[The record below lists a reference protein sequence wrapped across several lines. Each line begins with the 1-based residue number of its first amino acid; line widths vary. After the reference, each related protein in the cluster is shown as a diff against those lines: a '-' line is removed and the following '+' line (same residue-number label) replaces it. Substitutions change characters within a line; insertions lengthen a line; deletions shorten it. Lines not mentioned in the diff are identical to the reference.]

1 MSERKSNILV
11 PVIGAAV
18 VAAGGAGAYF
28 YFKNNARLGPP
39 EVVNAAKVVPQK
51 VIMAASI
58 STDGAAWSQLEQFQT
73 PETKKIFDN
82 AIKQFQ
88 AEATKND
95 VDFERDIKPWA
106 GNIMFA
112 ILPSNP
118 TVSQSSYNQPLRL
131 SPVST
136 HRLAQAQPNIARN
149 EPNVLFV
156 IEVKDRDSAN
166 KFLEKARTKSGRKV
180 QQKEHKGIQVTEE
193 IGNTPNQASSFYAF
207 VDNFLVVSP
216 QRASLEKAIDTYKGE
231 ASVASSLTTENLELK
246 NPIVQFYMPNF
257 PEAVQQLAALNPDA
271 AQIPQASLDQLK
283 LIKSVAVG
291 IGVDGDGIRLKGAT
305 KLDPNYLKVE
315 FKPSPGKVISQFP
328 SETFALVSGTNIKAR
343 WEQFTQDAEKIP
355 ELKTT
360 LNEVRQQAKSSP
372 LAIDLDKDIFGWMDG
387 EFALGGIT
395 SNEGILAQAG
405 AGPALIFQ
413 TSNRPAAEA
422 LLKKLDDYIKSNSGT
437 VESKDVSGVAVT
449 QWSFPGAPGPIV
461 GHGWYTQDAF
471 FVAVGPLVN
480 ALAAKPANPL
490 DSSQAFKTITGSL
503 LNPNLGYFY
512 VDMDKTWALIS
523 EKVPDVKTQVTPEIN
538 AFLSSVR
545 GIGGT
550 AVMPDKSTS
559 RFELLLAL
567 KKGGK

>member
-18 VAAGGAGAYF
+18 VAAGGVGAYF
-28 YFKNNARLGPP
+28 FFNKNVTLGPA
-39 EVVNAAKVVPQK
+39 EVVNAAKIVPQK

-82 AIKQFQ
+82 ALKQFQ

-95 VDFERDIKPWA
+95 LDFDKDIKPWA

-112 ILPSNP
+112 ILPNNNPPKASNP
-118 TVSQSSYNQPLRL
+118 QLRL

-136 HRLAQAQPNIARN
+136 HNLAQNPPDAAKS
-149 EPNVLFV
+149 EPNLLFV
-156 IEVKDRDSAN
+156 VEVKDKDSAN
-166 KFLEKARTKSGRKV
+166 KFLEKTRTKSGRKA
-180 QQKEHKGIQVTEE
+180 QQKEYKGIQVTEE
-193 IGNTPNQASSFYAF
+193 SSNAGTPTLYAF
-207 VDNFLVVSP
+207 VDNFLVVSS
-216 QRASLEKAIDTYKGE
+216 QKTSMEKAIDTYKGE
-231 ASVASSLTTENLELK
+231 ASVASSLTAENLELK

-257 PEAVQQLAALNPDA
+257 PEAVQQLAALNPGVSE
-271 AQIPQASLDQLK
+271 IPKASLDQLK
-283 LIKSVAVG
+283 LIKSVTMG

-305 KLDPNYLKVE
+305 KLDPSYLKVE

-328 SETFALVSGTNIKAR
+328 SETFALISGTNIKAR
-343 WEQFTQDAEKIP
+343 WEQFTQDAEKVP
-355 ELKTT
+355 ELKTS
-360 LNEVRQQAKSSP
+360 LNEARQQVKSSP

-395 SNEGILAQAG
+395 SNEGILAQVG
-405 AGPALIFQ
+405 AGPVLIFQ
-413 TSNRPAAEA
+413 TSNRPAAESF
-422 LLKKLDDYIKSNSGT
+422 LKKLDDYVKGSGGT
-437 VESKDVSGVAVT
+437 VEAKDVSGVSVT
-449 QWSFPGAPGPIV
+449 QWGAPGTPGPLV

-480 ALAAKPANPL
+480 AIAKPANSL
-490 DSSQAFKTITGSL
+490 QSSQAFKTITGSL
-503 LNPNLGYFY
+503 VNPNIGYFY
-512 VDMDKTWALIS
+512 VDMDKTWSLLS
-523 EKVPDVKTQVTPEIN
+523 EKVPDIKSQVTPEAT
-538 AFLSSVR
+538 AFLNSVR

-550 AVMPDKSTS
+550 AVMPDKATS

>member
-11 PVIGAAV
+11 PIIGAAV

-28 YFKNNARLGPP
+28 YLKNNAKLGPA
-39 EVVNAAKVVPQK
+39 EVVNAAKIVPQK

-58 STDGAAWSQLEQFQT
+58 STDGATWSQLEQFQT

-82 AIKQFQ
+82 ALKQFQ

-95 VDFERDIKPWA
+95 LDFEKDIKPWA

-112 ILPSNP
+112 ILPNSTSKSSNNP
-118 TVSQSSYNQPLRL
+118 NPKWRL

-136 HRLAQAQPNIARN
+136 HNLAQNQPATAKD
-149 EPNVLFV
+149 EPNLLFV
-156 IEVKDRDSAN
+156 VEVKDKDSAN
-166 KFLEKARTKSGRKV
+166 KFLEKTRTKSGRKA
-180 QQKEHKGIQVTEE
+180 QQKEYKGVQVTEE
-193 IGNTPNQASSFYAF
+193 SNNDGKPTLYAF
-207 VDNFLVVSP
+207 VDNFLVVSS
-216 QRASLEKAIDTYKGE
+216 QKSSLEKAIDTYKGE
-231 ASVASSLTTENLELK
+231 ASVASSLTAENLELK
-246 NPIVQFYMPNF
+246 NPIMQFYMPNF
-257 PEAVQQLAALNPDA
+257 PEAVQQLTALNPGVA
-271 AQIPQASLDQLK
+271 EIPQASLDQLK
-283 LIKSVAVG
+283 LIKSVTIG

-328 SETFALVSGTNIKAR
+328 SETFALISGTNIKAR

-355 ELKTT
+355 ELKTS
-360 LNEVRQQAKSSP
+360 LNEARQQAKSSP

-395 SNEGILAQAG
+395 SNEGILAQVG
-405 AGPALIFQ
+405 AGPVLIFQ
-413 TSNRPAAEA
+413 TSNRPSAESF
-422 LLKKLDDYIKSNSGT
+422 LKKLDDYIKSNSGT
-437 VESKDVSGVAVT
+437 VEKKDVSGVAVT
-449 QWSFPGAPGPIV
+449 QWSFPGAPGPLV

-480 ALAAKPANPL
+480 AIAKPANSL
-490 DSSQAFKTITGSL
+490 DSSQTFKTITGSL
-503 LNPNLGYFY
+503 LSPNLGYFY
-512 VDMDKTWALIS
+512 LDMDKTWSLIS
-523 EKVPDVKTQVTPEIN
+523 EKVPDIKSQVTPEASAFIN
-538 AFLSSVR
+538 SVR

-550 AVMPDKSTS
+550 AIMPDKSTS

>member
-1 MSERKSNILV
+1 MSERKSNILA
-11 PVIGAAV
+11 PIIGAAV
-18 VAAGGAGAYF
+18 VAAGGAGAYL
-28 YFKNNARLGPP
+28 YFKGNVKLGPA
-39 EVVNAAKVVPQK
+39 EVVNAAKIVPQK

-58 STDGAAWSQLEQFQT
+58 STDGATWSQLEQFQT

-82 AIKQFQ
+82 ALKQFQ

-95 VDFERDIKPWA
+95 LDFEKDIKPWA

-112 ILPSNP
+112 ILPNSVTSKSSNNP
-118 TVSQSSYNQPLRL
+118 QLRL

-136 HRLAQAQPNIARN
+136 HNLAQNQPATAKD
-149 EPNVLFV
+149 EPNLLFV
-156 IEVKDRDSAN
+156 VEVKDKDSAN
-166 KFLEKARTKSGRKV
+166 RFLEKTRTKSGRKA
-180 QQKEHKGIQVTEE
+180 QQKEYKGVQITEE
-193 IGNTPNQASSFYAF
+193 SDNDGKLTLYAF
-207 VDNFLVVSP
+207 VDNFLVVSS
-216 QRASLEKAIDTYKGE
+216 QKSSLEKAIDTYKGE
-231 ASVASSLTTENLELK
+231 ASVASSLTAENLELK
-246 NPIVQFYMPNF
+246 NPIMQFYMPNF
-257 PEAVQQLAALNPDA
+257 PEAVQQLTALNPGVA
-271 AQIPQASLDQLK
+271 EIPQASLDQLK
-283 LIKSVAVG
+283 LIKSVTIG

-328 SETFALVSGTNIKAR
+328 SETFALISGTNIKAR

-355 ELKTT
+355 ELKTS
-360 LNEVRQQAKSSP
+360 LNEARQQAKSSP

-395 SNEGILAQAG
+395 SNEGILAQVG
-405 AGPALIFQ
+405 AGPVLIFQ
-413 TSNRPAAEA
+413 TSNRPSAESF
-422 LLKKLDDYIKSNSGT
+422 LKKLDDYVKSNSGT

-449 QWSFPGAPGPIV
+449 QWSFPGAPGPLV

-480 ALAAKPANPL
+480 AIAKPANSL
-490 DSSQAFKTITGSL
+490 DSSQTFKTITGSL
-503 LNPNLGYFY
+503 LSPNLGYFY
-512 VDMDKTWALIS
+512 LDMDKTWSLIS
-523 EKVPDVKTQVTPEIN
+523 EKVPDIKSQVTPEASAFIN
-538 AFLSSVR
+538 SVR

-550 AVMPDKSTS
+550 AIMPDKSTS